1 MPTRTAAR
9 GPSRVRI
16 LHHWLFAVVPWARR
30 GLHIAKDVTVQSN
43 RRFVRPAILVPAA
56 ALAMLGLGAFLL
68 ARWPRD
74 AAQTVPAEEALLLR
88 QTRELEVL
96 AAAAEAGTLVDFDQ
110 MLVVVD
116 QRFVQELLAAVV
128 PLEGDVGGG
137 FHVRIDAAEAAF
149 DDGLALLRLKGEVR
163 AQGRAAS
170 AELRVLGG
178 LDVVE
183 LDPTSGILGGRVTVF
198 GVEATRADILGM
210 DESVRGL
217 TEVLTHGGLARLVGP
232 IEIPVR
238 VENHLALPAVQTE
251 RLRIPASEVALQAS
265 VKDVKVFGG
274 KLWVRLGATL
284 PESSEGAANPSGTP

>member
-1 MPTRTAAR
+1 M
-9 GPSRVRI
+9 RI
-16 LHHWLFAVVPWARR
+16 LHHWLAVVSWVRR
-30 GLHIAKDVTVQSN
+30 GLHIAEDVIVQNN
-43 RRFVRPAILVPAA
+43 RRFVRPAILVPA
-56 ALAMLGLGAFLL
+56 LATLALGAFLL
-68 ARWPRD
+68 ARWPRH
-74 AAQTVPAEEALLLR
+74 AAQAVSAEEALLLR

-96 AAAAEAGTLVDFDQ
+96 AAAAEAGSLVDFDQ

-116 QRFVQELLAAVV
+116 QRLVQELLAAVV

-163 AQGRAAS
+163 VQGRAAS
-170 AELRVLGG
+170 AQLRVLGG

-183 LDPTSGILGGRVTVF
+183 LDPTSGILNGRVTVF

-284 PESSEGAANPSGTP
+284 PESSEGTANPSGTP